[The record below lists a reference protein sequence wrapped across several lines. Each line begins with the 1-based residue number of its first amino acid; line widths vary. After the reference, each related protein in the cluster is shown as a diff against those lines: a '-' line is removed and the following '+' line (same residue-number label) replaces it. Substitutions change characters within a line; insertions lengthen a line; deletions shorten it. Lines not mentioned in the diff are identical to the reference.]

1 MSVRLEAQNGVQLLC
16 VVANIDTVLRFH
28 SLRDPKQSM
37 KPHHVID
44 PEKTSILQVVLDHC
58 DGITVALLS
67 NRLRLKGWNS
77 PILSSSEK
85 GVWGGA
91 YGDLRG
97 KQVTLAPH
105 VVPMRMNP

>member
-1 MSVRLEAQNGVQLLC
+1 MSVRLDAQNGVQLLR
-16 VVANIDTVLRFH
+16 VVANIDTVLGVH

-44 PEKTSILQVVLDHC
+44 PEKSSILQVVLDHR
-58 DGITVALLS
+58 DGITVAILS
-67 NRLRLKGWNS
+67 NRLRLKGWDT

-91 YGDLRG
+91 YGDLCG
-97 KQVTLAPH
+97 KQVTLSPH
-105 VVPMRMNP
+105 VVAMRMNA